1 MMLGEPRAVQLIEA
15 VAGYVESIA
24 PSLSGRDAF
33 HGRVAVNALR
43 IVVRE
48 LELGPAAEARELQG
62 LAALGFPGQLEEAR
76 RALCA
81 AIRSGEQSLGNKRLA
96 DHLLRCVANRV
107 AIEQPNYASLA
118 RIC

>member
-1 MMLGEPRAVQLIEA
+1 MLGEPRAAQLIEA
-15 VAGYVESIA
+15 VAGYIESIA
-24 PSLSGRDAF
+24 PSLGGRDAF

-62 LAALGFPGQLEEAR
+62 LAALGCPGRLEEAR

-81 AIRSGEQSLGNKRLA
+81 AIRSGEQTLENGQLA
-96 DHLLRCVANRV
+96 EHLLRCTADRV

-118 RIC
+118 RAP

>member
-1 MMLGEPRAVQLIEA
+1 MMLGEPRAAQLIEA
-15 VAGYVESIA
+15 VAGYIESIA
-24 PSLSGRDAF
+24 PSLGGRDAF

-62 LAALGFPGQLEEAR
+62 LAALGCPGRLEEAR

-81 AIRSGEQSLGNKRLA
+81 AIRSVELTLEHGQLA
-96 DHLLRCVANRV
+96 EHLLRCTADRV

-118 RIC
+118 RAP